1 VPEFEEMMNRLEPGQ
16 ISQPFDSR
24 FGWHIVQVLSRREH
38 DDTESY
44 LRNQTRNLIYKRKL
58 EVERQNWLR
67 RIRDEAYV
75 ENRLTE

>member
-1 VPEFEEMMNRLEPGQ
+1 MMNRLEPGQ